1 MHNGKDIAVEKKK
14 KRLGNKL
21 NLIFCGIAFIVMLV
35 YLFVFDK
42 PEEILKALQAMNP
55 VFIVIC
61 LIFMV
66 GYWLSESATV
76 HTILKTL
83 HPDAKFRNTF
93 TNTIIGQYFNCITPA
108 ASGGQPMQAYYFVK
122 MSVPLS
128 AGLTAL
134 LSRFIVYQF
143 VLTIYSIFTLCVGFN
158 QFGNDLSEKGLMPFV
173 FIGFGV
179 NTLVIIFLLGIA
191 LWKSGTLKVIN
202 ALITLLAKMKILK
215 NPMKQR
221 VYFSR
226 EVNKFHENFNFLKK
240 NVTVIVKACFFTFIQ
255 LTLYLSIS
263 YVLYRGFGLEGVSLL
278 QILSYQA
285 FVLMISSF
293 IPLPG
298 AMGAAELGYSGFFK
312 DIFNEYTGVSTMLWR
327 ILTFYLPIIVGM
339 VFLLTLKK
347 KGIEQP
353 SELDVKENMYN
364 AQQQFSA
371 ESENNE

>member
-1 MHNGKDIAVEKKK
+1 MEKKK

-240 NVTVIVKACFFTFIQ
+240 NVIVIVKACFFTFIQ

-312 DIFNEYTGVSTMLWR
+312 NIFNEYTGVSTMLWR